1 MAVTVDPNTDA
12 PGDDD
17 ESVHPNRAPVQTP
30 GTSNKFFT
38 TDTEEELYEE
48 NKKLHTVLR
57 KLDNFLRVQHP
68 DLLRTMQKMSLFDET
83 EVIRTWSPEVL
94 IPRQLGQRTL
104 LPGAPQEHLLY
115 KTPYINLN
123 DDLRAESEHK
133 SASRR
138 EEQRE
143 GESSLRTDTS
153 TGVGYT
159 KEGLATSDGEI
170 LKTKGDPAKFQ
181 KDATIL

>member
-1 MAVTVDPNTDA
+1 MATTVDPNTDA

-30 GTSNKFFT
+30 GTSTKFFT

-57 KLDNFLRVQHP
+57 KLDNLLRVQHP
-68 DLLRTMQKMSLFDET
+68 ELLRTMQKMSLFNET
-83 EVIRTWSPEVL
+83 ASDPNMEPGSSHPTSTRTVNTTARNASGTP
-94 IPRQLGQRTL
+94 
-104 LPGAPQEHLLY
+104 LY
-115 KTPYINLN
+115 KTACINLN
-123 DDLRAESEHK
+123 DDLRAESERK
-133 SASRR
+133 PTGQR

-143 GESSLRTDTS
+143 GESSLRTDTG

-170 LKTKGDPAKFQ
+170 LKTKGNPAKFQ
-181 KDATIL
+181 KMQLF